1 MKPGLESQREH
12 GFYGLL
18 FLCLKPGSHEMRH
31 ALRVEASLC
40 PGWPSKL
47 ETWPRVA
54 AALHPLER
62 RASRVWFLQWAL
74 RA

>member
-1 MKPGLESQREH
+1 
-12 GFYGLL
+12 
-18 FLCLKPGSHEMRH
+18 MRH